1 MDEQTLLHGYRQIVE
16 TIYTP
21 RNYYARL
28 RTFLRDFRPRLPHP
42 PRFSFNNLLAGVK
55 CAWVLGLREQE
66 RGQYWRLVFWS
77 LFRRPHLLPLAIE
90 LAAYGFHFRKCF
102 ERHWAESTA

>member
-1 MDEQTLLHGYRQIVE
+1 
-16 TIYTP
+16 
-21 RNYYARL
+21 
-28 RTFLRDFRPRLPHP
+28 
-42 PRFSFNNLLAGVK
+42 
-55 CAWVLGLREQE
+55 VLGLREQE